1 MKRQLLALLA
11 GLCLA
16 QLAGAREITDM
27 AGRKVN
33 VPDRIERVFG
43 SAPPLNVLLHAVAPE
58 SMLGLSFPVT
68 EENKAFFPPRLQTL
82 PVVGGIFGMG
92 QQMNPETVLAMKPDI
107 ALAWKSPFIDQA
119 KIEGAFAKIG
129 VPVVFIQLDV
139 LADWPAALRYT
150 GQLLGHEKTAEA
162 QAQYI
167 EQRLARV
174 AKAIKAIP
182 ENQRLKVY
190 YAEGPDGLATDC
202 HRSFHTEAIELAGGY
217 NVYRCEPKDH
227 TGMERISLEQ
237 VLALAPEVI
246 ITQDPA
252 VAANIRQEAR
262 WLGVPAVKNG
272 NIHVVPRWPHNWVDR
287 PPSMMRVLGVQWLA
301 NLFYPKTYPL
311 DLRRETREFY
321 QLFLGTSLDEAA
333 LSKLLQFSEPTSS
346 QPKPKKQA

>member
-1 MKRQLLALLA
+1 MKRQLLVMLA
-11 GLCLA
+11 GFCLTLSA
-16 QLAGAREITDM
+16 QAREITDM

-33 VPDRIERVFG
+33 VPDKIERVFG

-68 EENKAFFPPRLQTL
+68 DENKAFFPPRLQTL

-92 QQMNPETVLAMKPDI
+92 QQMNPEVVLGLKPDI

-119 KIEGAFAKIG
+119 KIEGAFARIG

-167 EQRLARV
+167 EQRLAKV
-174 AKAIKAIP
+174 SKAVTAIP
-182 ENQRLKVY
+182 ENKRVKVY

-227 TGMERISLEQ
+227 MGMERISLEQ
-237 VLALAPEVI
+237 VLTLAPEVI
-246 ITQDPA
+246 VTQEA
-252 VAANIRQEAR
+252 GFAATVRSEAR
-262 WLGVPAVKNG
+262 WQGVPAVKNG
-272 NIHVVPRWPHNWVDR
+272 RIYVVPRWPHNWVDR

-301 NLFYPKTYPL
+301 NLFYPKAYPL

-321 QLFLGTSLDEAA
+321 QLFLGTA
-333 LSKLLQFSEPTSS
+333 LSDAQLDSLL
-346 QPKPKKQA
+346 KPARR

>member
-1 MKRQLLALLA
+1 MQKILLLLA

-16 QLAGAREITDM
+16 QFAGAREITDM

-33 VPDRIERVFG
+33 VPDKIERVFG

-58 SMLGLSFPVT
+58 TMLGLSFPVND
-68 EENKAFFPPRLQTL
+68 ENRAFFPPRLQTL

-92 QQMNPETVLAMKPDI
+92 QQMNAETILALKPDI

-150 GQLLGHEKTAEA
+150 GQLLGHAKNAEA

-167 EQRLARV
+167 EQRLAKV
-174 AKAIKAIP
+174 SKAVTAIP
-182 ENQRLKVY
+182 ENKRVKVY

-227 TGMERISLEQ
+227 MGMERISLEQ
-237 VLALAPEVI
+237 VLAFAPEVI
-246 ITQDPA
+246 VTQEKGFAAA
-252 VAANIRQEAR
+252 VLNEPR
-262 WLGVPAVKNG
+262 WQGVPAVKAG
-272 NIHVVPRWPHNWVDR
+272 RIYVVPRWPHNWVDR

-301 NLFYPKTYPL
+301 NLFYPKAYPL

-321 QLFLGTSLDEAA
+321 QLFLGTQPTDAQLDSL
-333 LSKLLQFSEPTSS
+333 LP
-346 QPKPKKQA
+346 PVRH